1 MMSISFITTE
11 TTNAPIVALH
21 SSASNGGQWGQ
32 LAKDLAGRFSLHAFD
47 LPGYGLDP
55 LEPDMSQTGAAIS
68 AAPVLREIEALGR
81 PVHLVGHSN
90 GGGIAIN
97 IALLRPDLVK
107 SLTLYEPAIF
117 HFLAQGNDLSQVLF
131 RDIQHVS
138 ATVSTAVST
147 GDPASAMQHFLN
159 FWNEDGFWEALPEQA
174 KDRLAAMVPSVLRD
188 FENGFAEDWDLSEL
202 SRLEMPTLVM
212 TGLESP
218 QIAQHAAVEIA
229 QALPNARMALLP
241 ELGHMAPIFQPE
253 WVNSRII
260 EHVASAERP
269 AVNISWPSGKAA

>member
-90 GGGIAIN
+90 GGGIAIK

-107 SLTLYEPAIF
+107 SLTLYEPATF
-117 HFLAQGNDLSQVLF
+117 HFLAQGNDLSQALF

-159 FWNEDGFWEALPEQA
+159 FWNEEGFWEALPAQA
-174 KDRLAAMVPSVLRD
+174 KDRFAAMVPSVLRD
-188 FENGFAEDWDLSEL
+188 FENGFAEDWNLSEL
-202 SRLEMPTLVM
+202 SRLEMSTLVM

-218 QIAQHAAVEIA
+218 QIAQHAAVEIE
-229 QALPNARMALLP
+229 QALPNARLALLP